1 MKIPILL
8 PKVFNYPFTYKYNP
22 KVISNLK
29 PGDIVVVPFGRKKE
43 IGVVWDQLNSIDIK
57 IKLKSIERKIE
68 NIRIDR
74 KLIKFINWFSAYNI
88 SSKGLILKMCLANQK
103 EFKNNT
109 TIKKN
114 TNKSKVINY
123 KLNEEQ
129 KKALIELEKEDTKFI
144 VSVLLGV
151 TGSGKTLIYFERI
164 KKIIKKNKQVLI
176 LLPEIF
182 LTGQFK
188 KRFELFFGYEPAIWH
203 SKITPKQ
210 KKIIWNSISKNEI
223 KIVIGARSSLFLP
236 FKNLGLIV
244 VDEEHDMSY
253 KQEEGVIYNARD
265 MAISRASFENIPIH
279 LITSIPSIETYN
291 NILKKKYVKVVIK
304 NRYEDFPLPKT
315 KIINL
320 NLNKL
325 NKNTIS
331 KESLVFVKEYL
342 DNNEQVLFFVNRR
355 GYAPFLICK
364 KCGYRHICPNCS
376 IYLTFH
382 KILNKSICHHCG
394 YETKLVKSCKN
405 KSLNCDFAMYG
416 PGVEKVFEEL
426 KVLFPQKKI
435 RIFSSDYLSKKKQ
448 SENLLDQIS
457 ENKVDILVGTQ
468 MISKGF
474 NFPKLNCIVVVDADF
489 TGKGYDLRANEKN
502 IQLYNQLSGRA
513 GRFSKE
519 SLIVFQTI
527 SPDHNT
533 LQNIIKNDPEKFL
546 LNELKV
552 REHNNLPPFV
562 KLIALIISSNSKE
575 LSYKGAL
582 EIKNRLKQIK
592 NIEILGPVES
602 PIFKKKKKF
611 RIRLLIR
618 SKSNYIS
625 QIQIEKV
632 LKRLNISK
640 KIKLTVDVDPINFT

>member
-1 MKIPILL
+1 MKTPILL

-22 KVISNLK
+22 KVIKNLK
-29 PGDIVVVPFGRKKE
+29 QGDIVIVPFGKNKE
-43 IGVVWDQLNSIDIK
+43 IGVVWDQLSLINKKIK
-57 IKLKSIERKIE
+57 IKSIEQKID
-68 NIRIDR
+68 NIKINK
-74 KLIKFINWFSAYNI
+74 KLIKFINWFSAYNV
-88 SSKGLILKMCLANQK
+88 SSKGLVLKMCLGNQNNFK
-103 EFKNNT
+103 ETKF
-109 TIKKN
+109 IKKPN
-114 TNKSKVINY
+114 LKYKVTKY
-123 KLNEEQ
+123 KLNDDQ
-129 KKALIELEKEDTKFI
+129 KKALLELDKNSNKFK

-151 TGSGKTLIYFERI
+151 TGSGKTLVYFERI
-164 KKIIKKNKQVLI
+164 KKIIEQNKQALI
-176 LLPEIF
+176 MIPEIF

-203 SKITPKQ
+203 SKITPKK
-210 KKIIWNSISKNEI
+210 KKIIWNSICKNEI

-279 LITSIPSIETYN
+279 LITSIPSVETYN
-291 NILKKKYVKVVIK
+291 NILKKKYKKILIK
-304 NRYEDFPLPKT
+304 KRYDSFPLPKT

-320 NLNKL
+320 SLDKL
-325 NKNTIS
+325 NKSSIS
-331 KESLVFVKEYL
+331 KESLEIVKEYL

-364 KCGYRHICPNCS
+364 LCGYRNICPNCS

-382 KILNKSICHHCG
+382 KILKKSICHHCG
-394 YETKLVKSCKN
+394 HQTNLKRICNN
-405 KSLNCDFAMYG
+405 KKTNCEFAMYG

-426 KVLFPQKKI
+426 KILFPQKKI
-435 RIFSSDYLSKKKQ
+435 RIFSSDYLSKKKK
-448 SENLLDQIS
+448 SEELLDQIS

-489 TGKGYDLRANEKN
+489 TGKGYDLRSTEKN

-513 GRFSKE
+513 GRFSQN
-519 SLIVFQTI
+519 SIIIFQTI
-527 SPDHNT
+527 SPEHNT

-546 LNELKV
+546 INELKI
-552 REHNNLPPFV
+552 REQNNLPPFA
-562 KLIALIISSNSKE
+562 KLIAFIISSKSKE
-575 LSYKGAL
+575 SSFNGAL
-582 EIKNRLKQIK
+582 EIKNKFKQIK

-602 PIFKKKKKF
+602 PIFKRKNKF
-611 RIRLLIR
+611 RVRLLVR
-618 SKSNYIS
+618 SKNNYLS
-625 QIQIEKV
+625 QVQIGKV
-632 LKRLNISK
+632 LKKLNISK